1 MNKLNKGKLLGIVAA
16 GLSTVSLMGVGFAA
30 WVITGGANKDIG
42 NIQITVANTKDNSIK
57 FTSAS
62 VSKDNPTISFDAK
75 KDDTTGPITGDG
87 TNDEDLNFSIEYKLT
102 CPDASKFGGVKA
114 YMTIEDATK
123 ENSAG
128 KALAD
133 AIGSKNYLIA
143 PLSTSTSDTDKTAIA
158 STLTTNI
165 DDPNTAKLPNKK
177 YSTTVENGT
186 DSSTYNFT
194 TVFSFN
200 WGSAFKN
207 QNPSE
212 FATADNVETVKTD
225 LAALEVASTAKFT
238 IHLEAVFNA

>member
-42 NIQITVANTKDNSIK
+42 NIQITVADTQDKSIK

-62 VSKDNPTISFDAK
+62 VSEDNSTISFDAK

-87 TNDEDLNFSIEYKLT
+87 TYDEDLNFSIKYTLT
-102 CPDASKFGGVKA
+102 CADASKFGGVKA

-133 AIGSKNYLIA
+133 AIGTKNYLIS
-143 PLSTSTSDTDKTAIA
+143 PLSTLDTNKTIIA
-158 STLTTNI
+158 NSL
-165 DDPNTAKLPNKK
+165 TAKTEDDTTPNKK
-177 YSTTVENGT
+177 YSTTVTKGT
-186 DSSTYNFT
+186 DSSTYNFNT
-194 TVFSFN
+194 TFSFN
-200 WGSAFKN
+200 WGSAFGN

-212 FATADNVETVKTD
+212 FANETNVDSVKTN
-225 LAALEVASTAKFT
+225 LAALKVASTAEFT
-238 IHLEAVFNA
+238 IHLEAVFKA